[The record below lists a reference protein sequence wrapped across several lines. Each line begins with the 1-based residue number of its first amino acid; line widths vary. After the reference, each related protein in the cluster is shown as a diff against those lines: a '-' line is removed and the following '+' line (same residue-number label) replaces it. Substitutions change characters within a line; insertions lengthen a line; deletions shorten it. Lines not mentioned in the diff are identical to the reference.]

1 MLQVVA
7 IDMINTPNFF
17 KQAVEW
23 QVTSGN
29 TASLWFQ
36 LQTVDSIGTRRYI
49 PSAGA
54 LVKVEFMRA
63 RSTAVGQAA
72 QTFQKTAAQDAN
84 DKSMFRIDLS
94 AADTQN
100 LISGTV
106 KFLITEGA
114 NTTTV
119 QQPYFIKKTLTGPG
133 C

>member
-17 KQAVEW
+17 KQATEW

-36 LQTVDSIGTRRYI
+36 LQTVDSLGIRRYI
-49 PSAGA
+49 PATGA
-54 LVKVEFMRA
+54 IVRVEFMRA
-63 RSTAVGQAA
+63 RSTAVGQSA
-72 QTFQKTAAQDAN
+72 QTFQKTAAQDAS
-84 DKSMFRIDLS
+84 DRSMFRIDVT
-94 AADTQN
+94 AADTQS

-114 NTTTV
+114 NTSTA
-119 QQPYFIKKTLTGPG
+119 QQPYFIKKILTGPG